1 MSSQKSKR
9 TMMTNCLILYARK
22 VGDEMKRLKD
32 LTRRERRELNRIV
45 RKQRRKKP

>member
-1 MSSQKSKR
+1 MDICMSHIGSALKG
-9 TMMTNCLILYARK
+9 NARK